1 MNDWMVD
8 TKKYNFG
15 PEYEEYTFG
24 LQDSV
29 KIKSDGGPASYYD
42 FPPDW
47 QTLNDYIEYKSEHQW
62 GADSFHL
69 ANITKAG
76 CRWGD
81 KDGTSKTYDARKIV
95 YSALRI
101 LRRLCGAEE
110 VRKFLWELL
119 EDDQF
124 KR

>member
-1 MNDWMVD
+1 M
-8 TKKYNFG
+8 T
-15 PEYEEYTFG
+15 
-24 LQDSV
+24 
-29 KIKSDGGPASYYD
+29 IKSDGGPSTYYD
-42 FPPDW
+42 FPPEW
-47 QTLNDYIEYKSEHQW
+47 TTLNDYIEYKSEYQW

-81 KDGTSKTYDARKIV
+81 KDGTSKSYDSKKIV
-95 YSALRI
+95 YSSLRI

-110 VRKFLWELL
+110 VQKFLKELL
-119 EDDQF
+119 DDPQF